1 MLQTITEQMFRKNPH
16 LRQSDSTGMNK
27 VLLLKCLPMSS
38 GLKFKA
44 FVMVSVLALTQSG
57 CVDIPE
63 LDNGISKDLRHADYP
78 KLLPIETA
86 LGPELVPTQKRRR
99 RRCRTASAA
108 CTSESTGGCAA
119 QANNRCRRPR
129 SIGRNRGR
137 VTRPGRFALHR
148 LFETD
153 NARGRTERI

>member
-1 MLQTITEQMFRKNPH
+1 
-16 LRQSDSTGMNK
+16 MNK

-44 FVMVSVLALTQSG
+44 FVMVGVLALTQSG

-86 LGPELVPTQKRRR
+86 LGPELVPTQN
-99 RRCRTASAA
+99 AEDIDA
-108 CTSESTGGCAA
+108 EL
-119 QANNRCRRPR
+119 QARLARLNQRADTLRKPILNADAR
-129 SIGRNRGR
+129 S
-137 VTRPGRFALHR
+137 R
-148 LFETD
+148 LEETV
-153 NARGRTERI
+153 GE